1 MKWEGMFW
9 GEEGDWDVFKG
20 CKAFVFVQ
28 LQPWLFMTDDR
39 EAFAF
44 VKQISV
50 QCLAYFD
57 YVVVD
62 HGEARK
68 DKTRLDVSAAC

>member
-1 MKWEGMFW
+1 MQSLCVCLVTTLIVH
-9 GEEGDWDVFKG
+9 DS
-20 CKAFVFVQ
+20 
-28 LQPWLFMTDDR
+28 DDI

>member
-1 MKWEGMFW
+1 MQSLCVCSVTTVIVH
-9 GEEGDWDVFKG
+9 DSN
-20 CKAFVFVQ
+20 
-28 LQPWLFMTDDR
+28 DDR

-68 DKTRLDVSAAC
+68 YKTRLDVSAACQHCQ

>member
-1 MKWEGMFW
+1 MQSLCVCLVTTLIVH
-9 GEEGDWDVFKG
+9 DS
-20 CKAFVFVQ
+20 
-28 LQPWLFMTDDR
+28 DDR

-68 DKTRLDVSAAC
+68 ENQIGCVCC